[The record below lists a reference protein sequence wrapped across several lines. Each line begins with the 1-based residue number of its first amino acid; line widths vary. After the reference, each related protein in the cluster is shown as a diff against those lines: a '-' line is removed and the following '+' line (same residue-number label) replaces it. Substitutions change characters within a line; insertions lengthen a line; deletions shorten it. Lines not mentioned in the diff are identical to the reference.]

1 MRKTLLTSAALLG
14 MAMALP
20 AFAQTA
26 TDPNPANPSA
36 VKDGTPAAG
45 TGSGAAPG
53 NDPATAG
60 KTGATLGNQ
69 APSQGPGP
77 MGETANPGPSSG
89 QSSESSMGAPS
100 TTTTSDQTP
109 AKPRHH
115 SMSSSTTSGNDHW
128 AHQPGTGESGPAS
141 SQASNIDGADTHST
155 IAPHL
160 PSPGVGENASPDR
173 YLKVADQAL
182 RAHKSGEAQQA
193 LEMAETRLLDRSTAP
208 AAANAPDQAPRVQ
221 AVSTAL
227 RDLAAKDWNGA
238 RRSIQEAMNAGG
250 QGGAGAEGGAMGG
263 GVGSGGDA
271 GQTPGG
277 VANTST
283 TTNVTVQGQGS
294 GYNVS
299 TGHPGAN
306 PAPLAGTVNSPGTMG
321 AAGVNNPGAPTAPN
335 PSNPGNEAKPGWDVP
350 SPPDPPSMMRCTPNG
365 RRGVWGGAARPTQP
379 CLPPLLLNLWRSARC
394 FPISAPINP

>member
-1 MRKTLLTSAALLG
+1 VIVARMIDHPAAGKPVQATPVQPIRSTKMRKTLLTSAALLG
-14 MAMALP
+14 IAMALP

-26 TDPNPANPSA
+26 TDPTPANPSA

-53 NDPATAG
+53 NDPATSG
-60 KTGATLGNQ
+60 KTGATLGSQ

-89 QSSESSMGAPS
+89 SNSESSMGAPPQGNASSGMNAPSSS
-100 TTTTSDQTP
+100 TTGDQTP
-109 AKPRHH
+109 PASDTPAPPRHH
-115 SMSSSTTSGNDHW
+115 SISSGSTGASGRW

-160 PSPGVGENASPDR
+160 PSPGVGENASPDQ
-173 YLKVADQAL
+173 YLKVAERAL

-193 LEMAETRLLDRSTAP
+193 LEMAETRLLDRSTSP
-208 AAANAPDQAPRVQ
+208 AAANSPDQGPRVQ

-227 RDLAAKDWNGA
+227 RDLAAKDWKGA
-238 RRSIQEAMNAGG
+238 HRAIVAAMNTGDHG
-250 QGGAGAEGGAMGG
+250 GGAMGAG
-263 GVGSGGDA
+263 GGEAMGAGVGSGGDT
-271 GQTPGG
+271 GQAPSG
-277 VANTST
+277 VATTST

-294 GYNVS
+294 GYNAS

-321 AAGVNNPGAPTAPN
+321 AAGVNNPGAPYAPN
-335 PSNPGNEAKPGWDVP
+335 PSNPGNETK
-350 SPPDPPSMMRCTPNG
+350 
-365 RRGVWGGAARPTQP
+365 
-379 CLPPLLLNLWRSARC
+379 
-394 FPISAPINP
+394 

>member
-1 MRKTLLTSAALLG
+1 
-14 MAMALP
+14 MALP

-36 VKDGTPAAG
+36 VVDGTPAAG

-53 NDPATAG
+53 KDPAASG

-89 QSSESSMGAPS
+89 QNSESSMGAPAAGS
-100 TTTTSDQTP
+100 APSSASGDQTPPASDTP

-115 SMSSSTTSGNDHW
+115 SMRSSSSTGESGHW

-141 SQASNIDGADTHST
+141 SQASNIDGADTHAT

-160 PSPGVGENASPDR
+160 PSPGLGENASPDK
-173 YLKVADQAL
+173 YLMVAERAL

-193 LEMAETRLLDRSTAP
+193 LEMAETRLLDRSTSP
-208 AAANAPDQAPRVQ
+208 SAASSPDQGPRVQ
-221 AVSTAL
+221 AVSAAL
-227 RDLAAKDWNGA
+227 RDLAAKDWKGA
-238 RRSIQEAMNAGG
+238 HRSILEAMNTGDHG
-250 QGGAGAEGGAMGG
+250 GGAMGAEGGAMGG

-271 GQTPGG
+271 SQASG

-283 TTNVTVQGQGS
+283 STNVTVQGQGS
-294 GYNVS
+294 GYNAG

-306 PAPLAGTVNSPGTMG
+306 PAPLAGTVNRPGTMG
-321 AAGVNNPGAPTAPN
+321 AAGVNNPGAPAAPN
-335 PSNPGNEAKPGWDVP
+335 PANPANETK
-350 SPPDPPSMMRCTPNG
+350 
-365 RRGVWGGAARPTQP
+365 
-379 CLPPLLLNLWRSARC
+379 
-394 FPISAPINP
+394 

>member
-14 MAMALP
+14 IAMALP

-36 VKDGTPAAG
+36 IKDGTPAAG

-53 NDPATAG
+53 SDPATAG
-60 KTGATLGNQ
+60 KTGATLGSQ

-89 QSSESSMGAPS
+89 QSSESSMGAPGQGNAPS
-100 TTTTSDQTP
+100 TESAPADQTP
-109 AKPRHH
+109 PKPRHH
-115 SMSSSTTSGNDHW
+115 SMTSSSATGSDHW

-141 SQASNIDGADTHST
+141 AQASNIDGADTHST

-182 RAHKSGEAQQA
+182 KAHKSGEAQQA
-193 LEMAETRLLDRSTAP
+193 LEMAETRLLDRSTGP
-208 AAANAPDQAPRVQ
+208 AAANSPDQGPRVQ

-227 RDLAAKDWNGA
+227 RDLATKDWAGA
-238 RRSIQEAMNAGG
+238 RRSIQEAMNNGG
-250 QGGAGAEGGAMGG
+250 HDGAAMGAMGG
-263 GVGSGGDA
+263 GVGSSGGEP
-271 GQTPGG
+271 GQASSG
-277 VANTST
+277 VENTST

-294 GYNVS
+294 GYNVN

-306 PAPLAGTVNSPGTMG
+306 PAPLAGTVNRPGTMG

-335 PSNPGNEAKPGWDVP
+335 PSNPGNETK
-350 SPPDPPSMMRCTPNG
+350 
-365 RRGVWGGAARPTQP
+365 
-379 CLPPLLLNLWRSARC
+379 
-394 FPISAPINP
+394 